1 MRQHRSEIRV
11 LRVLQKAEH
20 WGKGIENEN
29 TEGGGFRVRILRVK
43 VLTVTVLRVKILT
56 GTVKA
61 TNGVWQ
67 VLNRRGR
74 EMV

>member
-1 MRQHRSEIRV
+1 MRI
-11 LRVLQKAEH
+11 LRVKIL
-20 WGKGIENEN
+20 
-29 TEGGGFRVRILRVK
+29 RVRILRVK
-43 VLTVTVLRVKILT
+43 VLEVKIWMMR
-56 GTVKA
+56 VKA

>member
-1 MRQHRSEIRV
+1 MV
-11 LRVLQKAEH
+11 KMP
-20 WGKGIENEN
+20 KM
-29 TEGGGFRVRILRVK
+29 K
-43 VLTVTVLRVKILT
+43 VLTVTVLGIKILMVR
-56 GTVKA
+56 VKA